1 MTNINYR
8 SMKITPNQ
16 PRVISVV
23 GARPQFV
30 KVAPIHHECAKRGI
44 PHEIIHSGQH
54 YDEKLSA
61 QFFVDLGI
69 PAPVINLNI
78 GSGTHVGQT
87 GEIMAGLDKALDT
100 LRPDVVL
107 IYGDTNTTLAAALVV
122 SKRSEYLVHIEAGL
136 RSFNRSM
143 PEEVNRIV
151 ADHLA
156 HLLLAPTG
164 TSMTLLNYEGLST
177 RAHLVGDVMVDALR
191 QTEERVK
198 TQPPLMPD
206 GWELSQQYVF
216 ATLHRAENTDNP
228 DRLRFLIE
236 RLNDIHPDVRLAA
249 HPRLR
254 ARLHEFGVTPD
265 GGLTLWEP
273 LSYPQTVVAMRSA
286 VSVVTD
292 SGGLQKE
299 AALLGTPCITTR
311 HETEW
316 VETVIA
322 GWNVVDPNLET
333 RIDQWVSKARSP
345 LSKEAFGD
353 GHAAQRSLDVIL
365 GEHQRFHAAG

>member
-1 MTNINYR
+1 MQQEEI
-8 SMKITPNQ
+8 
-16 PRVISVV
+16 RVVSIV

-30 KVAPIHHECAKRGI
+30 KVAPIDHEFARRGI
-44 PHEIIHSGQH
+44 SHEIVHSGQH

-61 QFFVDLGI
+61 QFFIDLDI
-69 PAPVINLNI
+69 PAPVVNLNV
-78 GSGTHVGQT
+78 GSGSHAKQT
-87 GEIMAGLDKALDT
+87 GEIMAGLNSALDM

-107 IYGDTNTTLAAALVV
+107 VYGDTNTTLAAALVV

-156 HLLLAPTG
+156 HLLLVPTQIS
-164 TSMTLLNYEGLST
+164 TTLLTNEGLSA

-191 QTEERVK
+191 QTQERA
-198 TQPPLMPD
+198 QAHPPAMPEQ
-206 GWELSQQYVF
+206 WASNHPYVF
-216 ATLHRAENTDNP
+216 ATLHRAENTDDR
-228 DRLRFLIE
+228 DRLEFLIS

-254 ARLHEFGVTPD
+254 ARLHEFEIAPN
-265 GGLTLWEP
+265 GGLTLCEP
-273 LSYPQTVVAMRSA
+273 LSYPQAVAAMSSA
-286 VSVVTD
+286 VAVVTD

-299 AALLGTPCITTR
+299 AALLGTPCITAR

-316 VETVIA
+316 IETVNA
-322 GWNVVDPNLET
+322 RWNVIDPNLEVS
-333 RIDQWVSKARSP
+333 IDQWVSMDRSP
-345 LSKEAFGD
+345 LSSDVFGD
-353 GHAAQRSLDVIL
+353 GHAAKRSVDVIL
-365 GEHQRFHAAG
+365 DQYQRFHASV

>member
-1 MTNINYR
+1 
-8 SMKITPNQ
+8 MKITPNQ

-30 KVAPIHHECAKRGI
+30 KVAPIHHEFARQGI
-44 PHEIIHSGQH
+44 PHEIVHSGQH

-61 QFFVDLGI
+61 QLFIDLDI

-78 GSGTHVGQT
+78 GSGTHAAQT

-107 IYGDTNTTLAAALVV
+107 VYGDTNTTLAAALVV

-143 PEEVNRIV
+143 PEEVNRV
-151 ADHLA
+151 VTDHLA
-156 HLLLAPTG
+156 HLLLAPTD
-164 TSMTLLNYEGLST
+164 TSMTLLANEGLSA
-177 RAHLVGDVMVDALR
+177 RAHLVGDVMVDALH
-191 QTEERVK
+191 QMEERV
-198 TQPPLMPD
+198 TARPPEMPD
-206 GWELSQQYVF
+206 GWELNQPYVF
-216 ATLHRAENTDNP
+216 ATLHRAENTDDP
-228 DRLRFLIE
+228 DRLRFLIS
-236 RLNDIHPDVRLAA
+236 RLNNIHPDVRLAA

-254 ARLHEFGVTPD
+254 ARLHNFGIVPD

-273 LSYPQTVVAMRSA
+273 LSYPQTVAAMRSA
-286 VSVVTD
+286 VAVVTD

-299 AALLGTPCITTR
+299 AALLGTPCITAR

-316 VETVIA
+316 VETVNA
-322 GWNVVDPNLET
+322 GWNIIDPNLET
-333 RIDQWVSKARSP
+333 DIDQWVSKERSP
-345 LSKEAFGD
+345 LLNEEFGD
-353 GHAAQRSLDVIL
+353 GHAAQRSVDVIL
-365 GEHQRFHAAG
+365 SEYQRFHAAV

>member
-1 MTNINYR
+1 
-8 SMKITPNQ
+8 MKITPNR

-44 PHEIIHSGQH
+44 SHEIIHSGQH

-61 QFFVDLGI
+61 QFFHDLDI
-69 PAPVINLNI
+69 PAPVVNLNI
-78 GSGTHVGQT
+78 GSGTHAGQT
-87 GEIMAGLDKALDT
+87 GEIMAGLDKALDE

-107 IYGDTNTTLAAALVV
+107 VYGDTNTTLAAALVV

-156 HLLLAPTG
+156 HLLLAPTK
-164 TSMTLLNYEGLST
+164 TSMTLLANEGLST
-177 RAHLVGDVMVDALR
+177 RARLVGDVMVDALR

-198 TQPPLMPD
+198 ARPPSMPD
-206 GWELSQQYVF
+206 GWVLNQPYVF
-216 ATLHRAENTDNP
+216 ATLHRAENTDDPN
-228 DRLRFLIE
+228 RLRFLID
-236 RLNDIHPDVRLAA
+236 RLNGIHPDVRLAA

-254 ARLHEFGVTPD
+254 ARLHNFGIVPD

-273 LSYPQTVVAMRSA
+273 LSYPQTVAAVRSA
-286 VSVVTD
+286 IAVVTD

-299 AALLGTPCITTR
+299 AALLGTACITAR

-316 VETVIA
+316 VETVTT
-322 GWNVVDPNLET
+322 GWNVINPNLDT
-333 RIDQWVSKARSP
+333 TIDQWVSKDRSP
-345 LSKEAFGD
+345 LRNEVFGD
-353 GHAAQRSLDVIL
+353 GHAAQRSVDVIL
-365 GEHQRFHAAG
+365 DEYQRFHAAV

>member
-1 MTNINYR
+1 MTNVNYR

-30 KVAPIHHECAKRGI
+30 KVASIHHECVKRGI

-54 YDEKLSA
+54 YDDKLSA
-61 QFFVDLGI
+61 QFFVDLDI
-69 PAPVINLNI
+69 PAPVINLNV
-78 GSGTHVGQT
+78 GSGTHAGQT
-87 GEIMAGLDKALDT
+87 GEIMAELDKALDT

-107 IYGDTNTTLAAALVV
+107 VYGDTNTTLAAALVV

-156 HLLLAPTG
+156 HLLLVPTQ
-164 TSMTLLNYEGLST
+164 TSMTLLTNEGLSP

-191 QTEERVK
+191 QTQERVK
-198 TQPPLMPD
+198 ARPPSMPEE
-206 GWELSQQYVF
+206 WELNRPYVF
-216 ATLHRAENTDNP
+216 ATLHRAENTDDR
-228 DRLRFLIE
+228 DRLRFLIS
-236 RLNDIHPDVRLAA
+236 RLNNIHPDVRLAA

-254 ARLHEFGVTPD
+254 ARLHEFEIVPD
-265 GGLTLWEP
+265 GGLRLWEP
-273 LSYPQTVVAMRSA
+273 LSYPQTVAAMSSA
-286 VSVVTD
+286 VAVVTD

-299 AALLGTPCITTR
+299 AALLGIPCITAR

-316 VETVIA
+316 VETVNS
-322 GWNVVDPNLET
+322 GWNVIDPNLEVA
-333 RIDQWVSKARSP
+333 IDQWVSMDRST
-345 LSKEAFGD
+345 LSNDVFGD
-353 GHAAQRSLDVIL
+353 GHVAKRSVDVIL
-365 GEHQRFHAAG
+365 DEYQRFHATV